1 MENHNIDN
9 NDHNRCAQEGTT
21 LSADTTQQRNHH
33 SPAGEKA
40 VAGRALITGITGQD
54 GSFLAEFLIEKG
66 YEVHGLLRRSS
77 SFNTG
82 RIEHLYLDEWV
93 RDMKKKRLVNLHY
106 ADMTDSSSL
115 IRIIAEV
122 RPTEIYNLAAQSH
135 VKVSFEVPEY
145 TADTD
150 ANGVLRL
157 LEAVRICGLSDTCR
171 IYQASTS
178 ELYGKVQEVPQR
190 ETTPFYPRSP
200 YAVAKLYGFWI
211 MKNYRESYGMFC
223 CNGILFNHES
233 ERRGE
238 TFVTRKITLAAARI
252 AQGHQDKL
260 YLGNLNALRDWGY
273 ARDYIECMWLIL
285 QQPEPDDFVI
295 ATGEYHS
302 VREFCTLAFREVGI
316 ELEWRGEGIDE
327 QGVDRASGRVLVE
340 VDPKYFRPAEVE
352 QLLGDPS
359 KARRMLGWNPHK
371 TSFQELV
378 HIMVEH
384 DMRKVR
390 KLFLQSKIDE

>member
-1 MENHNIDN
+1 M
-9 NDHNRCAQEGTT
+9 
-21 LSADTTQQRNHH
+21 S
-33 SPAGEKA
+33 K
-40 VAGRALITGITGQD
+40 VALITGITGQD

-66 YEVHGLLRRSS
+66 YEVHGIMRRSS

-93 RDMKKKRLVNLHY
+93 RDMHKKRLVNLHWG
-106 ADMTDSSSL
+106 DMTDSSSL
-115 IRIIAEV
+115 IRIICEI
-122 RPTEIYNLAAQSH
+122 RPDEIYNLAAQSH
-135 VKVSFEVPEY
+135 VKVSFDVPEF

-157 LEAVRICGLSDTCR
+157 LEAVRIAGLTNTCR

-178 ELYGKVQEVPQR
+178 ELFGLVQEVPQK

-200 YAVAKLYGFWI
+200 YGVAKLYGFWM
-211 MKNYRESYGMFC
+211 MKNYRESYNMFC

-252 AQGHQDKL
+252 AQGFQDKL

-273 ARDYIECMWLIL
+273 ARDYVECMWLIL
-285 QQPEPDDFVI
+285 QQDQPDDFVI
-295 ATGEYHS
+295 ATGQYHT
-302 VREFCTLAFREVGI
+302 VREFCTLAFREAGI
-316 ELEWRGEGIDE
+316 ELEFRGTGLEEVGVVKSISSPLSTVSQPSTLNSQPSEGRLSA
-327 QGVDRASGRVLVE
+327 VSGKLKVGDVVVE

-352 QLLGDPS
+352 QLLGDPT
-359 KARRMLGWNPHK
+359 KAKEKLGWNPQK
-371 TSFQELV
+371 TSFEDLV
-378 HIMVEH
+378 RIMVQH
-384 DMRKVR
+384 DMKKVR
-390 KLFLQSKIDE
+390 KLYLREQMED